1 MSQVITVGAVNSA
14 DQLMSQGAGGT
25 NFGRCVDLFAP
36 GDDIVSASSD
46 CSTCFTSRSGTSQAA
61 AHVAGTTPHQ
71 HTEEKKKKKH
81 TDSQIYEPCI
91 FLQPFKL
98 NSIHSKWQPQ
108 LSNLAFHKNDFN
120 SFNFTGID

>member
-25 NFGRCVDLFAP
+25 NFGSCVDLFAP

-46 CSTCFTSRSGTSQAA
+46 CSTCFTSHSGTSQAA

-71 HTEEKKKKKH
+71 HTEEEKK
-81 TDSQIYEPCI
+81 TQIAKYLS
-91 FLQPFKL
+91 FVSKDT
-98 NSIHSKWQPQ
+98 NHSSSIQSIQNGSHS
-108 LSNLAFHKNDFN
+108 
-120 SFNFTGID
+120 